1 MDLTRILNDDY
12 DDDLRR
18 RLPPVPII
26 PDAPQTQLTVLK
38 SEPSKTCPHGLVRYL
53 EPCGRCW
60 EQLQYDAY
68 GWVMDSKHDP
78 VRPVGVLCVHQL
90 EITKCKVCF
99 RRRICEHKKERRL
112 CKACGG
118 SKLCIVCRSRTVLH
132 VGTTCKRCQA
142 KQEGRRTFMGRMSSR
157 DGIVNPSEDDLLV
170 ERVTAEIDAE
180 FARMKAERPPLAPGQ
195 VRPFYA
201 MAAEE
206 KRRRDMLLKALAE
219 ARKQAK
225 AAAEA
230 KAKAEAVEAEAEAAA
245 GAAGVEAVETAAEAT
260 EATEESI

>member
-78 VRPVGVLCVHQL
+78 VRPIGVLCVHQL

-225 AAAEA
+225 AAEA
-230 KAKAEAVEAEAEAAA
+230 KTVEAR
-245 GAAGVEAVETAAEAT
+245 AAGVEAETAAEAT